1 MRAIHDVARMAGSYD
16 CKLNHAYELAALRT
30 FLFELDLTAFLGE
43 QGVVTTDADV
53 HARVESRSALA
64 NNDVAGNDFLA
75 AVDFNAKAFT
85 F

>member
-1 MRAIHDVARMAGSYD
+1 MRAIHDVARMAGSYEF
-16 CKLNHAYELAALRT
+16 KLNHAYKLTALRT

-43 QGVVTTDADV
+43 QGVVSTDADI
-53 HARVESRSALA
+53 HAGMETRSALA

>member
-30 FLFELDLTAFLGE
+30 FLFKLDLSAFLGE

-53 HARVESRSALA
+53 YACVETRAALA

-75 AVDFNAKAFT
+75 AIDFNAKAFT